1 MSLSNG
7 LVGYP
12 EIIMKIL
19 TISPLISPQKLDAF
33 SVARV
38 LAVSL
43 MFALTSQAALGQDTI
58 APPSLGQDTKGTPA
72 YDEKSP
78 LPVTRAEAEAAAQQE
93 SEAEV
98 EQDILGTA
106 SITESRRE
114 NGQVYEV
121 EIDHSLGGKQYF
133 EENDS
138 DGSLETTPADLEDT
152 PNLPKWK
159 LGTW

>member
-1 MSLSNG
+1 VSLSNG

-19 TISPLISPQKLDAF
+19 TISSPTFDAF
-33 SVARV
+33 STARIF
-38 LAVSL
+38 AISFI
-43 MFALTSQAALGQDTI
+43 FALTSHVALAQDTI

-72 YDEKSP
+72 FDEKAP
-78 LPVTRAEAEAAAQQE
+78 LPVSKAQTEANKAE
-93 SEAEV
+93 SEAET

-133 EENDS
+133 EKNDS